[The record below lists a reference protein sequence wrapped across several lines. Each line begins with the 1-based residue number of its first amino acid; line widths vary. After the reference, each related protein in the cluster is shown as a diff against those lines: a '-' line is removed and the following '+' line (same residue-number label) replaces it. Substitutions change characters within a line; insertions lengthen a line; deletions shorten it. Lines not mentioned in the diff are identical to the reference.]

1 MGSFEDSAAFSTN
14 LMKYPC
20 NDFRK
25 PSTEIKINRKTAF
38 GTTTLVL
45 TDLGNRTV
53 LRNDTQV
60 SGGHSQCVVP
70 KSNGEQIQS
79 NACQAGGSTDK
90 DCSTHVTALALSS
103 CQQPGSF
110 KHIQKKQKTDHV
122 PLVHPHNIAIRYVF

>member
-1 MGSFEDSAAFSTN
+1 MESFEDSAAFNTN

-45 TDLGNRTV
+45 TDLGNKTV
-53 LRNDTQV
+53 LRNDMQV
-60 SGGHSQCVVP
+60 SGGHSP
-70 KSNGEQIQS
+70 KSNCKQIQS
-79 NACQAGGSTDK
+79 SGCQLGGGTDK
-90 DCSTHVTALALSS
+90 DCSTHTTALASSS
-103 CQQPGSF
+103 CQQPGSL

-122 PLVHPHNIAIRYVF
+122 PLLHPYNRAIRYVF

>member
-1 MGSFEDSAAFSTN
+1 MESFEDSAAFNTS
-14 LMKYPC
+14 LVKYPC

-45 TDLGNRTV
+45 TDLGNKTV

-70 KSNGEQIQS
+70 KSNCKQIQN
-79 NACQAGGSTDK
+79 NACQSGGSTDK
-90 DCSTHVTALALSS
+90 KCSTHVTALASSS
-103 CQQPGSF
+103 CQQPVSF

-122 PLVHPHNIAIRYVF
+122 PLVHPYNTAIRYVF